1 MLLLCLRILAVA
13 SVALYLIPTGTHL
26 FELPAKMTL
35 APDEYMVTQGIYRG
49 WSLFGIV
56 VFAALL
62 LVLLHSVLRRA
73 RRSVFVLSLVALVC
87 LIGTQV
93 IFWLFTYPMNVATAN
108 WTTMPADFEMARR
121 QWEFSHA
128 ASAVLTFLAL
138 IAITASVLLDASP
151 RSHLRTE

>member
-1 MLLLCLRILAVA
+1 MSCATVTPRSTEPALPDQRCRAGRAAMLLLCLRILAVA

-73 RRSVFVLSLVALVC
+73 RR
-87 LIGTQV
+87 
-93 IFWLFTYPMNVATAN
+93 
-108 WTTMPADFEMARR
+108 
-121 QWEFSHA
+121 
-128 ASAVLTFLAL
+128 
-138 IAITASVLLDASP
+138 
-151 RSHLRTE
+151 